1 MGDTDLTL
9 IPSRPAPRCLAGL
22 RRLLAPILPR
32 GMTTRE
38 GAFGAHQGA
47 KQSNDSS
54 PTPDMRPVA
63 ASYLQWARWTLPMPS
78 VVG

>member
-54 PTPDMRPVA
+54 PRLMCTREPRM
-63 ASYLQWARWTLPMPS
+63 
-78 VVG
+78 